1 VQGVRLPALKVCL
14 PPYGSPRWASGR
26 WLTRQERGVSPSPSG
41 RRDGGQGFA
50 MPVAI
55 AAGRPRAPQG
65 RGGLNPGSGDDRR
78 QHSWLCGRLAAS
90 SG

>member
-1 VQGVRLPALKVCL
+1 VHEGVRLPALEVCL

-55 AAGRPRAPQG
+55 AAGSHQC
-65 RGGLNPGSGDDRR
+65 GGSKSDKSQERT
-78 QHSWLCGRLAAS
+78 
-90 SG
+90 